1 MFDSL
6 LIANRGEIARRN
18 IRTCRRLGIRPVTV
32 HSEADAQA
40 LHVLE
45 SDELVLLGASAA
57 ADFLPRRAKGARGSA
72 EDPRSSSAPG
82 LRVPLW
88 ERESSRAP

>member
-18 IRTCRRLGIRPVTV
+18 IRTCRRPWIRPVTV
-32 HSEADAQA
+32 HSEAYAQA

-57 ADFLPRRAKGARGSA
+57 DFLPRRAKGAGGSA
-72 EDPRSSSAPG
+72 EDRRSNSAPR